1 MGEGVTDDATE
12 LFRCECREFLRLMV
26 KSGIDAVDGRI
37 ARIEEKRGTA
47 AAERLRRA
55 CGEQWRLGNRGEKGD
70 WR

>member
-1 MGEGVTDDATE
+1 MGEGVNDDAAE
-12 LFRCECREFLRLMV
+12 LFRCECREFLRLMD

-37 ARIEEKRGTA
+37 ARIEEKRGAA

-55 CGEQWRLGNRGEKGD
+55 CGEQWRLGNRGQKGD